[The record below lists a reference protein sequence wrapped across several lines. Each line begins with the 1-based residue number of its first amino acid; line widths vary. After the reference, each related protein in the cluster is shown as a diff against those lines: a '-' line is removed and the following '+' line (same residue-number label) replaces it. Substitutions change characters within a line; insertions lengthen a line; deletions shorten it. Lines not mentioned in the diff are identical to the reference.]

1 MYNRPVRTVPYRGS
15 YRLCTRP
22 RGSCPTVCA
31 PLSRA
36 HDRPGR
42 AARGGRSSPVFSV
55 LRICERDVEIIK
67 LQTALGFEG
76 SCDFTGGGMK
86 SQGVTKSHL
95 PTNSH
100 LCEFTPQ
107 PAKTHPTD
115 ESHAAPRE
123 PGATGRAP
131 SPPIPVQG
139 AGGWATIRVRA
150 PLSLDTTRG
159 RDVTHLRAT
168 DGLGLVH

>member
-1 MYNRPVRTVPYRGS
+1 MRAWCCLLTCREVSHSQVLDFLYNRPVRTVPYRGS

-67 LQTALGFEG
+67 LQTA
-76 SCDFTGGGMK
+76 
-86 SQGVTKSHL
+86 
-95 PTNSH
+95 
-100 LCEFTPQ
+100 
-107 PAKTHPTD
+107 
-115 ESHAAPRE
+115 PRE

-168 DGLGLVH
+168 DGLGMGLGLVH

>member
-1 MYNRPVRTVPYRGS
+1 MRAWCCLLTCREVSHSQVLDFLYNRPVRTVPYRGS

-67 LQTALGFEG
+67 QPHG
-76 SCDFTGGGMK
+76 SR
-86 SQGVTKSHL
+86 
-95 PTNSH
+95 
-100 LCEFTPQ
+100 
-107 PAKTHPTD
+107 
-115 ESHAAPRE
+115 PR
-123 PGATGRAP
+123 AC
-131 SPPIPVQG
+131 
-139 AGGWATIRVRA
+139 TIRVRA
-150 PLSLDTTRG
+150 PLTLDTTRG
-159 RDVTHLRAT
+159 RRDTFLRGRT
-168 DGLGLVH
+168 DSVSFIESVRQSGMMSLNEWIFSYACMLLPARCVRAAQRRSERPTAP